1 MSPGLKIN
9 QGLFN
14 INSQPV
20 SAEMSFRAIIF
31 RKYVFLGYRQSA
43 HEFNFAHPSFYKLR
57 KAKRM
62 ETNKI
67 PNLLWGDLRTELATY
82 HQQLVI
88 KYSEPHRAKIPT
100 NPYTKKLMPFNGY
113 YTLDNCPG
121 AFFAVDTNM
130 VVSANSPEPLYD
142 LTFVISL
149 DGKTAARF
157 PFTGTFD
164 GIHLNQQTNIGGLNL
179 NISFTRNEEVQGRVA
194 NCSGS
199 ITLPGARSSVA
210 VSGYT
215 YNNPIPASLFTG
227 EYYYGEGATKVKVMS
242 IGNNNQLLY
251 DNGSNDGVLKPVST
265 YVYNMNM
272 YYFSF
277 TDAAKEVRLIMG
289 TASVNGFACNNMTVA
304 GSKVT
309 SRSLLTIPNAVQPKF
324 ELYDLGNCNL
334 ADFSGYYQTPTPD
347 HPLAFVSIQAQYV
360 TLLPDKSYDLYF
372 IMISVS
378 LDGLSSEGYYY
389 NPFTMSFDGEL
400 LNMPKQGI
408 ALKLTR
414 GYNPVDGSLISLTGT
429 VNGAEVN
436 GNTLFNPV
444 PLSAF
449 GGVSMTNDKGDVLTV
464 NNDNSVTY
472 NGKKMDN
479 IIYVP
484 LMYILAY
491 PADKPTT
498 VMSFGTAG
506 SHGNACIVTQAISTV
521 YAIQTEK

>member
-1 MSPGLKIN
+1 
-9 QGLFN
+9 
-14 INSQPV
+14 
-20 SAEMSFRAIIF
+20 
-31 RKYVFLGYRQSA
+31 
-43 HEFNFAHPSFYKLR
+43 
-57 KAKRM
+57 M

-67 PNLLWGDLRTELATY
+67 PNLLWGDLRADLATY
-82 HQQLVI
+82 YQQLMN
-88 KYSEPHRAKIPT
+88 KYSEPHQVKIPT

-130 VVSANSPEPLYD
+130 IVSASSPEPVYD

-149 DGKTAARF
+149 DGKTAVRF

-164 GIHLNQQTNIGGLNL
+164 GVHLIQQTNIGGLGL
-179 NISFTRNEEVQGRVA
+179 HLTFTRNGKGYGCVA
-194 NCSGS
+194 DCSGD
-199 ITLPGARSSVA
+199 ITLPGERSSVI
-210 VSGYT
+210 VSGRT
-215 YNNPIPASLFTG
+215 YNNPIPASLFIG
-227 EYYYGEGATKVKVMS
+227 DYYWKEDATPIKVMS
-242 IGNNNQLLY
+242 IGKNNQLLY
-251 DNGSNDGVLKPVST
+251 DYGSNNGVLKSVST

-277 TDAAKEVRLIMG
+277 TDETNEVRLIMG
-289 TASVNGFACNNMTVA
+289 TASVNGFACNNMTV
-304 GSKVT
+304 SETKVN
-309 SRSLLTIPNAVQPKF
+309 SRPLLTIPNATKPPIEF
-324 ELYDLGNCNL
+324 YDLGNCNL
-334 ADFSGYYQTPTPD
+334 ADFSGYYQTPTPGC
-347 HPLAFVSIQAQYV
+347 PLAFVSIQAQYV

-372 IMISVS
+372 IMISIS
-378 LDGLSSEGYYY
+378 LDGITSKGYYY
-389 NPFTMSFDGEL
+389 NPLTMMFDGVT

-414 GYNPVDGSLISLTGT
+414 GYNPVDGSLVSLTGT
-429 VNGAEVN
+429 VNGAEVK

-449 GGVSMTNDKGDVLTV
+449 GGVPMTNDKGDILTI

-472 NGKKMDN
+472 NGIKMDN

-506 SHGNACIVTQAISTV
+506 SHGNACIVTQAVSTV
-521 YAIQTEK
+521 YAIPKGK

>member
-1 MSPGLKIN
+1 
-9 QGLFN
+9 
-14 INSQPV
+14 
-20 SAEMSFRAIIF
+20 
-31 RKYVFLGYRQSA
+31 
-43 HEFNFAHPSFYKLR
+43 
-57 KAKRM
+57 M

-67 PNLLWGDLRTELATY
+67 PNLLWGDFRAELATY
-82 HQQLVI
+82 HQQLMI
-88 KYSEPHRAKIPT
+88 KYSESQKVIIPS
-100 NPYTKKLMPFNGY
+100 NPYTHNLMPFNGY
-113 YTLDNCPG
+113 YILDNCPG

-164 GIHLNQQTNIGGLNL
+164 GVHLRQQKDLGGLELNL
-179 NISFTRNEEVQGRVA
+179 NFTRTDKEYGSVA
-194 NCSGS
+194 ICLGS
-199 ITLPGARSSVA
+199 ITLPEHHHNAFT
-210 VSGYT
+210 VSGFT

-227 EYYYGEGATKVKVMS
+227 DYYYKEGATQVKVMS
-242 IGNNNQLLY
+242 IGKNNQLLY
-251 DNGSNDGVLKPVST
+251 DNGSNDGVLKPVPT
-265 YVYNMNM
+265 YAYNLNM

-277 TDAAKEVRLIMG
+277 ADETNKVNDKVHLIMG

-304 GSKVT
+304 GATVY
-309 SRSLLTIPNAVQPKF
+309 SRSLLTIPNAIPPPI

-334 ADFSGYYQTPTPD
+334 ADFSGYYQTPTPAN
-347 HPLAFVSIQAQYV
+347 PLAFVSIQAQYV

-378 LDGLSSEGYYY
+378 LDGLSSKGYYY
-389 NPFTMSFDGEL
+389 DPFTMSFDGAT

-414 GYNPVDGSLISLTGT
+414 GYNPADGSLVSLTGT

-449 GGVSMTNDKGDVLTV
+449 GGVSMTNDKGDQLTV

-491 PADKPTT
+491 PADNPTT

-506 SHGNACIVTQAISTV
+506 SHGNACIVTQAVSTV
-521 YAIQTEK
+521 YAIPTGK